1 MDRKNNLY
9 DKALDFSKEIIF
21 LYRDLEKK
29 GFEKELSKQLLKS
42 STSVG
47 ANIAEAQGSISEADY
62 LSKIHM
68 AYKELLESQY
78 WLELLTYTKDIE
90 EEKGT
95 TIELM
100 ISELS
105 KILYSIMKN
114 IRNKKLD
121 K

>member
-1 MDRKNNLY
+1 MERRNNLY

-21 LYRDLEKK
+21 LYREFGKK
-29 GFEKELSKQLLKS
+29 GVEKELSKQLLRS

-47 ANIAEAQGSISEADY
+47 ANISEAQGSISEADY
-62 LSKIHM
+62 ISKIHI

-78 WLELLTYTKDIE
+78 WIEILTYTGDIDE
-90 EEKGT
+90 IRSNNLES
-95 TIELM
+95 I

-105 KILYSIMKN
+105 KILYTIMRN
-114 IRNKKLD
+114 IRSKKAP